1 MLGEVKIII
10 RDVRPSGQ
18 GYVEFKPDIPSLAK
32 LVLDFRKGEAF
43 LKSDDE
49 GWSDFCRM
57 EVRRAAGSG
66 DDQIIIFWPSWADE
80 PDEA

>member
-1 MLGEVKIII
+1 MLGEAKIIV
-10 RDVRPSGQ
+10 RDVRPSDG
-18 GYVEFKPDIPSLAK
+18 GYVQTVPDLPSLDK
-32 LVLDFRKGEAF
+32 VVLDFRRGEAF
-43 LKSDDE
+43 LKSDE